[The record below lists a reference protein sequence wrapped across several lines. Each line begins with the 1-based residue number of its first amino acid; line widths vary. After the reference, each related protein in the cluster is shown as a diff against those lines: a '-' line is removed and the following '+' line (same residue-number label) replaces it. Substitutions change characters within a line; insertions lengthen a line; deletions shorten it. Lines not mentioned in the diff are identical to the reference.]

1 VSILVRRVIQKLV
14 RRNTT
19 AGKLKRNV
27 EVSKDESHW
36 NVWSQNEKDREV
48 TDLNGSQVAR
58 RRFESQLHRD
68 WQWLTSDNW
77 GIKSKVANKI
87 VVVHDTRLQKT
98 KCKR

>member
-1 VSILVRRVIQKLV
+1 MSILVRRVIQKLV

-27 EVSKDESHW
+27 EVPKDESHR
-36 NVWSQNEKDREV
+36 NVWSQNEKNREV

-58 RRFESQLHRD
+58 RWFESQLHRN
-68 WQWLTSDNW
+68 WQWHTSDNW
-77 GIKSKVANKI
+77 GIESEVANKI
-87 VVVHDTRLQKT
+87 AVVHDIGLQKT